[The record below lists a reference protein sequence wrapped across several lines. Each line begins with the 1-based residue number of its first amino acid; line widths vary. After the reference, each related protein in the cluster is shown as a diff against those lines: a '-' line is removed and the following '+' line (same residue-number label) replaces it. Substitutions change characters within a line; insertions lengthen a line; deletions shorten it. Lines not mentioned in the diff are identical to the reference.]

1 MDHAC
6 VHFRFG
12 AACQAIAAFIKKAK
26 ALLGFERKLSRR
38 MQIILAVLFFALW
51 LTTPGHVKILVISAK
66 CINYGLG
73 LLLHG
78 LVLHRKGKPYLGITL
93 HFSRPL
99 TIALGAVL
107 VFIGLMLRGVIDG
120 VHFPCL
126 SAQS

>member
-1 MDHAC
+1 MDHVS

-12 AACQAIAAFIKKAK
+12 AACQKVVAFIKKAK
-26 ALLGFERKLSRR
+26 TFLGFERKLSRR
-38 MQIILAVLFFALW
+38 TQIILAILFFAMW
-51 LTTPGHVKILVISAK
+51 LTTPGHVKILVVSAK

-78 LVLHRKGKPYLGITL
+78 LVLYRKGKPYMGITL
-93 HFSRPL
+93 HFGRTL

-120 VHFPCL
+120 VHFPCV

>member
-1 MDHAC
+1 
-6 VHFRFG
+6 
-12 AACQAIAAFIKKAK
+12 
-26 ALLGFERKLSRR
+26 

-78 LVLHRKGKPYLGITL
+78 LVLHRKGNPYMGITL

-99 TIALGAVL
+99 TIALGGIL
-107 VFIGLMLRGVIDG
+107 VVSGVMIRGGIDWT
-120 VHFPCL
+120 HY
-126 SAQS
+126 Q